1 MSGKKTIADR
11 ADEVGKAVTEGA
23 QAVEDGILGAFK
35 KVGKIKDG
43 LKADGAELQ
52 AIPVS
57 RSPGRG
63 GQQRV
68 W

>member
-23 QAVEDGILGAFK
+23 QVVEDGILGAFK

-43 LKADGAELQ
+43 LKADGAAHKKDGE
-52 AIPVS
+52 AA
-57 RSPGRG
+57 GNG
-63 GQQRV
+63 GGGAF
-68 W
+68 